1 MLVDF
6 GNCKTIK
13 RRKGSISSMEHI
25 RSIFKMGKRIFILGV
40 PKLVPN
46 NVWCDKKF
54 QTQKVSHKANYQ
66 RLEQHFFVCVK
77 SDFTNFFADILDILS
92 FFPIGQWLHSSRR
105 SGGDQ
110 QMELVQWCDHF
121 FLCPKFFEHTC
132 HFFQKVWTSA
142 QKSRDIYNKLVV
154 SEMWYRK

>member
-6 GNCKTIK
+6 GNCKPIK

-25 RSIFKMGKRIFILGV
+25 RSIFKMGKRIFFGRESKIQNQIMSDSIKNFKHKRFLT
-40 PKLVPN
+40 KLIIRNKN
-46 NVWCDKKF
+46 N
-54 QTQKVSHKANYQ
+54 T
-66 RLEQHFFVCVK
+66 FVCVK
-77 SDFTNFFADILDILS
+77 SDFTNFFADILDISS

-121 FLCPKFFEHTC
+121 FFVRNFSSIHVTFSKKCELQHKNLETYT
-132 HFFQKVWTSA
+132 TS
-142 QKSRDIYNKLVV
+142 
-154 SEMWYRK
+154 